1 MDKEEQIKDF
11 FKDKGVDLSQVK
23 GLENGSNIFKGL
35 NKQDALKA
43 LFAINA

>member
-23 GLENGSNIFKGL
+23 GLENGSNIFKDL
-35 NKQDALKA
+35 TSKTH
-43 LFAINA
+43 